1 MDNYR
6 SGNWN
11 ESGNGVTRLLA
22 TLEKMYK
29 EENKFSGQKE
39 SRNNDNFDHKLG
51 IFEEM
56 CFKVNVP
63 ESAKNLVYSTM
74 LRGPALDRTV
84 RYGYKSGNHNSER
97 FGAYER
103 YS

>member
-11 ESGNGVTRLLA
+11 ESGNGITRSLA

-39 SRNNDNFDHKLG
+39 SGNNDNFDHKLG

-56 CFKVNVP
+56 CFKPMSWNQP
-63 ESAKNLVYSTM
+63 
-74 LRGPALDRTV
+74 RTLPIPLC
-84 RYGYKSGNHNSER
+84 
-97 FGAYER
+97 YEAQH
-103 YS
+103 